1 MLITHYRFALP
12 ASFDMDS
19 VRQRIRDRASV
30 FDALPALGWK
40 AFLVS
45 DRSRQRGADN
55 AYAPVYFW
63 PGTDGWLDFLRGPLF
78 AGVAEAFGHTA
89 PWTGLHTGHRARLPL
104 AAARW
109 CRVRCRGLHGTH
121 ALVEALQAPGAL
133 DGSSTWWALDTA
145 RWQLREFG
153 FLHERPH
160 DLVPGEAL
168 YEVCHLSSP
177 GWPRT

>member
-78 AGVAEAFGHTA
+78 AGVTEAFGHTA
-89 PWTGLHTGHRARLPL
+89 PWTGADFHWHIEIIPKLTKVAGFEWGTGFYINPTPPEE
-104 AAARW
+104 AARF
-109 CRVRCRGLHGTH
+109 
-121 ALVEALQAPGAL
+121 
-133 DGSSTWWALDTA
+133 
-145 RWQLREFG
+145 LREIG
-153 FLHERPH
+153 LP
-160 DLVPGEAL
+160 
-168 YEVCHLSSP
+168 
-177 GWPRT
+177 